1 MSEPT
6 KDRNKIS
13 GGPRKGKGKLAKRKA
28 AKEAKRKIVVEE
40 EEEDTPVELDLTDL
54 SEEEIQDP
62 IIEPS
67 PEGVGEGTEV
77 PRSSP
82 SPSSRSGASSS
93 EMAFMRSLMTQAIES
108 QRENNAR
115 VERLMMLVLQGQTD
129 GRKGSDSPSTV
140 STTSTASSGLRS
152 AMKKPS
158 PFSGKK
164 GDKVTLNPVAWISL
178 MKPYLAASGVTGDQA
193 KIAAT
198 VSYLTADA
206 ATWWTS
212 LKTKPTAWKEFK
224 TLFFSRYV
232 FFFLSNPEFLSI
244 TLITLLPITL
254 AGIGW

>member
-6 KDRNKIS
+6 KDRNEIS

-28 AKEAKRKIVVEE
+28 AKEAKRKMIVVEE
-40 EEEDTPVELDLTDL
+40 EEEDTPVELDLADL

-67 PEGVGEGTEV
+67 PEGVEEGTEV

-82 SPSSRSGASSS
+82 SPSALLSPPSRSGASSS

-212 LKTKPTAWKEFK
+212 LKTKPTAWK
-224 TLFFSRYV
+224 V
-232 FFFLSNPEFLSI
+232 
-244 TLITLLPITL
+244 
-254 AGIGW
+254 